1 MYIFS
6 DLIDPKERTIES
18 LYNQNIYIMYPQGI
32 DFQSYESELAKQL
45 GFDATDDWSNSDG
58 NVTLILAFEVIYYYV
73 IKEKKYL
80 VILPLFKW

>member
-45 GFDATDDWSNSDG
+45 GFDATDD
-58 NVTLILAFEVIYYYV
+58 
-73 IKEKKYL
+73 
-80 VILPLFKW
+80 